1 MALPCRLDAT
11 ATTFFR
17 LRSFSILRSSE
28 LESERERYRQTS
40 ILAARLSRTL
50 AASYVGV
57 SPTTFDRMIKD
68 GLMPRPKAI
77 YGRRGGEPPQG
88 KRGVMKMQ
96 VAFTTTAV
104 ATSIALIAV
113 VSAQEPKAVK
123 TVKVT
128 QSLNDT
134 ALYEVKDDGTV
145 LIDWD
150 EVEALAASK
159 QAPVLLPQAQV
170 MLAIRDGKWKA
181 TDHAHN

>member
-1 MALPCRLDAT
+1 MNLH
-11 ATTFFR
+11 
-17 LRSFSILRSSE
+17 
-28 LESERERYRQTS
+28 
-40 ILAARLSRTL
+40 
-50 AASYVGV
+50 
-57 SPTTFDRMIKD
+57 
-68 GLMPRPKAI
+68 KA
-77 YGRRGGEPPQG
+77 RGG
-88 KRGVMKMQ
+88 VIKMP
-96 VAFTTTAV
+96 VAFTSTAV

-159 QAPVLLPQAQV
+159 QNPVLLPKAQV
-170 MLAIRDGKWKA
+170 MLAIRDGKWKVR
-181 TDHAHN
+181 DHACD

>member
-1 MALPCRLDAT
+1 
-11 ATTFFR
+11 
-17 LRSFSILRSSE
+17 
-28 LESERERYRQTS
+28 
-40 ILAARLSRTL
+40 
-50 AASYVGV
+50 
-57 SPTTFDRMIKD
+57 
-68 GLMPRPKAI
+68 
-77 YGRRGGEPPQG
+77 
-88 KRGVMKMQ
+88 MKMQ

-134 ALYEVKDDGTV
+134 ALYEVKGDGTV

>member
-1 MALPCRLDAT
+1 M
-11 ATTFFR
+11 
-17 LRSFSILRSSE
+17 SV
-28 LESERERYRQTS
+28 YRQ
-40 ILAARLSRTL
+40 
-50 AASYVGV
+50 
-57 SPTTFDRMIKD
+57 TTFDRMIKD
-68 GLMPRPKAI
+68 GLMPMPKTI
-77 YGRRGGEPPQG
+77 YGQRGGKPPQG

-159 QAPVLLPQAQV
+159 PPCSCPKLKSCWQSVTASGKPRITRTTKAPATLLA
-170 MLAIRDGKWKA
+170 
-181 TDHAHN
+181 N